1 MKIQLERNLSSGS
14 GKLFRCQVCEGACR
28 RDRVRTL
35 LCRDDGAIVGDI
47 CADCL
52 KQNTSYIQR
61 QLSQR
66 AVRLLDRS
74 VDNEHSLLPSP
85 QKKALI
91 LSELTHQPLKKPPFY
106 YWWWKRLTI
115 LTAESRELEQ
125 ARSGA
130 ANCQFRLDRS
140 IQIDIANGA
149 HSIADPDGK
158 PLGKDN

>member
-1 MKIQLERNLSSGS
+1 MKIRLERNLSSGS
-14 GKLFRCQVCEGACR
+14 GKLFRCQVCERACR

-52 KQNTSYIQR
+52 KQNTNYIQR

-66 AVRLLDRS
+66 AARLFDRA
-74 VDNEHSLLPSP
+74 VVTEDSLLPSP
-85 QKKALI
+85 QKQALI

-125 ARSGA
+125 ARTGA
-130 ANCQFRLDRS
+130 ANCQFRIDRS
-140 IQIDIANGA
+140 LHTNLSNEE
-149 HSIADPDGK
+149 HS
-158 PLGKDN
+158 LGKDN

>member
-1 MKIQLERNLSSGS
+1 MKIQLERNLRSGS
-14 GKLFRCQVCEGACR
+14 GKLLRCIVCDGACH
-28 RDRVRTL
+28 RDRLRSL

-66 AVRLLDRS
+66 ATVLLDRPLVS
-74 VDNEHSLLPSP
+74 EHSQLPSP
-85 QKKALI
+85 QKQALI

-115 LTAESRELEQ
+115 LTAETRELEQ
-125 ARSGA
+125 ARIGT
-130 ANCQFRLDRS
+130 ANCQFRIDRS
-140 IQIDIANGA
+140 VHLDIANEE
-149 HSIADPDGK
+149 HSIADADGK
-158 PLGKDN
+158 PLGRDN

>member
-28 RDRVRTL
+28 RDRLRTL
-35 LCRDDGAIVGDI
+35 LCRDDGTIVGDI

-66 AVRLLDRS
+66 AVRLLDRA
-74 VDNEHSLLPSP
+74 VATEHNLLPSP

-125 ARSGA
+125 ARTGA
-130 ANCQFRLDRS
+130 ANCQFRIDRS
-140 IQIDIANGA
+140 LHTNSSSEE
-149 HSIADPDGK
+149 HS
-158 PLGKDN
+158 LGKDN

>member
-28 RDRVRTL
+28 HDRVRTL

-52 KQNTSYIQR
+52 QQNTSYIQR

-66 AVRLLDRS
+66 AAQLIDRS
-74 VDNEHSLLPSP
+74 LVDEHSQLPSP
-85 QKKALI
+85 QKQALI

-115 LTAESRELEQ
+115 LTAETRELEQ
-125 ARSGA
+125 ARIHA
-130 ANCQFRLDRS
+130 ANYQFRLDRS
-140 IQIDIANGA
+140 LQIDIVNEER
-149 HSIADPDGK
+149 SI
-158 PLGKDN
+158 GKDN

>member
-28 RDRVRTL
+28 RHRLRTL
-35 LCRDDGAIVGDI
+35 LCRDDGTIVGDI
-47 CADCL
+47 CTDCL

-66 AVRLLDRS
+66 AARLLDRA
-74 VDNEHSLLPSP
+74 VATEHNLLPSP

-130 ANCQFRLDRS
+130 ANCQFQIDRS
-140 IQIDIANGA
+140 VRTNSSNEE
-149 HSIADPDGK
+149 HS
-158 PLGKDN
+158 LGKDN